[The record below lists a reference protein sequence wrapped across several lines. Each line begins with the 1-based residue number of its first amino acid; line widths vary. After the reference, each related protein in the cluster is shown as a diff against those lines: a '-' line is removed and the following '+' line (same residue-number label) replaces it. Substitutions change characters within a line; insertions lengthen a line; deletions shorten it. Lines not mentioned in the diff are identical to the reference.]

1 MVKASSV
8 KTSKLVL
15 FCAFIE
21 TQSEIIKTENKDT
34 PPFDVQLISVMLKL
48 QSTDKKEADS
58 AKKTLEEM
66 LKKDATNA
74 AILAVRG
81 YSKMLSQDF
90 TAAEMDLSA
99 AIKKDPF
106 LAFAN
111 EAFQN
116 RALVYKK
123 LGKADLAAKDEEEN
137 NKFKQLLAFL
147 AAA

>member
-1 MVKASSV
+1 
-8 KTSKLVL
+8 
-15 FCAFIE
+15 
-21 TQSEIIKTENKDT
+21 
-34 PPFDVQLISVMLKL
+34 VMLKL
-48 QSTDKKEADS
+48 QSTDKKESVA

-81 YSKMLSQDF
+81 YSKMLAEDF
-90 TAAEMDLSA
+90 TAAETDLSA

-111 EAFQN
+111 KAFEN
-116 RALVYKK
+116 RSLVYKK
-123 LGKADLAAKDEEEN
+123 LGKADLAANDEKEN
-137 NKFKQLLAFL
+137 AQFQQLIAFL